1 MFTVACFPPE
11 SPKASTHETPAAVCA
26 AVGGQGYFAASV
38 AGLTPALSVAG
49 QEVTRSVGHGGPGVG
64 ETILYCPE
72 NVPVGLVVISPATEI
87 PVQLTGSVSLF
98 PMMDKATVGSFEALL
113 HSRIA
118 PEALE
123 SKPDPVTVTTDPPFK
138 HVPGSTVRLVPSPM
152 RRSSGRYRALSWS
165 CLGSS
170 SWSCSTSSSWSCST
184 SSCSWLVLLPPVIVA
199 VSIVSGLALVHENPG
214 SAVPF
219 RFRVTV

>member
-1 MFTVACFPPE
+1 
-11 SPKASTHETPAAVCA
+11 
-26 AVGGQGYFAASV
+26 
-38 AGLTPALSVAG
+38 
-49 QEVTRSVGHGGPGVG
+49 
-64 ETILYCPE
+64 
-72 NVPVGLVVISPATEI
+72 
-87 PVQLTGSVSLF
+87 
-98 PMMDKATVGSFEALL
+98 MMDKATVGSFEALL

-138 HVPGSTVRLVPSPM
+138 HVPGSTVRLGPEPDEEVEWALQGTVVVVLGVVVVVVLDVVVVVVLDVVVLVVVP
-152 RRSSGRYRALSWS
+152 
-165 CLGSS
+165 
-170 SWSCSTSSSWSCST
+170 
-184 SSCSWLVLLPPVIVA
+184 LPPVIVA